1 MQIEAEGR
9 AASITIEEAAATLER
24 VPDLESP
31 FRRLV
36 GRVAPEWLEPL
47 LEP

>member
-9 AASITIEEAAATLER
+9 AGSIPIEQAAATLER
-24 VPDLESP
+24 VPDLEPP
-31 FRRLV
+31 FLRLQ